1 VDIFWSGRLGTRRT
15 ISPDTRGAKLPG
27 SGGLTY
33 TEVSANLDNLSRT
46 YNAAGRRTIVGGSYA
61 RTGLPSAVTNTTYN
75 ANNQLTKW
83 GSGSLKYDYSLIH
96 AVFSMKD
103 RRPWLNAE
111 VREEFFRY

>member
-1 VDIFWSGRLGTRRT
+1 VGSTTLGN
-15 ISPDTRGAKLPG
+15 
-27 SGGLTY
+27 LTY
-33 TEVSANLDNLSRT
+33 SYD
-46 YNAAGRRTIVGGSYA
+46 AAGRRTSAGGSYA
-61 RTGLPSAVTNTTYN
+61 LTNLPSAVSTTTYN

-83 GSGSLKYDYSLIH
+83 GSGSLKYDYILIH